1 MAQEVLIEGGPSRAK
16 IRNPWGVFGL
26 LLITLGIYTIFWWYY
41 VNREM
46 RDYGEA
52 TGNDL
57 GQNPTNSALAWF
69 PGSLII
75 VPHIVTAWRGT
86 LRAQSAQRVAGV
98 LLLSGWI
105 ALILYLLLSIAFPS
119 YIQSELNKVWEK
131 VGTPLPGESPPPQ
144 PAEDVPSPQQEPPS
158 PPAS

>member
-1 MAQEVLIEGGPSRAK
+1 MAQEVLIAGGPDRAK
-16 IRNPWGVFGL
+16 VRNPWGVFGL
-26 LLITLGIYTIFWWYY
+26 LLVTLGIYTIFWWYY

-46 RDYGEA
+46 RDYGNA

-57 GQNPTNSALAWF
+57 GQNPTNSALAWV

-98 LLLSGWI
+98 GLLSGWI
-105 ALILYLLLSIAFPS
+105 ALILYILLGVAFPS

-131 VGTPLPGESPPPQ
+131 VGTPLPDESLPPESEETISPPQDP
-144 PAEDVPSPQQEPPS
+144 PPPS
-158 PPAS
+158 A

>member
-1 MAQEVLIEGGPSRAK
+1 MAQEVLIAGGPSRAK

-26 LLITLGIYTIFWWYY
+26 LLITLGIYSIFWWYY

-46 RDYGEA
+46 RDYGQA

-57 GQNPTNSALAWF
+57 GQNPGLSAVAWF

-86 LRAQSAQRVAGV
+86 LRAQSSQRVAGV
-98 LLLSGWI
+98 PLLNGWI
-105 ALILYLLLSIAFPS
+105 ALILYILLSIAFPS
-119 YIQSELNKVWEK
+119 FIQSELNKVWRK
-131 VGTPLPGESPPPQ
+131 VGTPLAGEPLPPQ
-144 PAEDVPSPQQEPPS
+144 PEEGIAPEQDAPP

>member
-1 MAQEVLIEGGPSRAK
+1 MAQEVLIAGGPDRAK
-16 IRNPWGVFGL
+16 VRNPWGVFGL
-26 LLITLGIYTIFWWYY
+26 LLVTLGIYTIFWWYY

-46 RDYGEA
+46 RDYGHA

-98 LLLSGWI
+98 VLLSGWI
-105 ALILYLLLSIAFPS
+105 ALILYILLGVAFPS
-119 YIQSELNKVWEK
+119 YIQSELNKVWEE
-131 VGTPLPGESPPPQ
+131 VGTPLPGESLPPQ
-144 PAEDVPSPQQEPPS
+144 PEETISPQQDPPPPPPS
-158 PPAS
+158 

>member
-1 MAQEVLIEGGPSRAK
+1 MAQEVLIAGGPNRAK
-16 IRNPWGVFGL
+16 VRNPWGVFGL

-46 RDYGEA
+46 RDYGHE

-98 LLLSGWI
+98 ALLSGWI
-105 ALILYLLLSIAFPS
+105 ALILYILLGVAFPS
-119 YIQSELNKVWEK
+119 YIQSELNKVWEE
-131 VGTPLPGESPPPQ
+131 VGTPLPGESLPPQ
-144 PAEDVPSPQQEPPS
+144 PEETISPQQDPPPPPPS
-158 PPAS
+158 